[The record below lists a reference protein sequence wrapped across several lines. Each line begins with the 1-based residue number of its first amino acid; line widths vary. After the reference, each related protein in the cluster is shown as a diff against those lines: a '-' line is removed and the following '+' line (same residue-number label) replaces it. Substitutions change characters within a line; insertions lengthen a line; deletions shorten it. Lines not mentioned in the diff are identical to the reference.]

1 MIPKMVNIIS
11 CITCMVVY
19 SHLQL
24 RVRNEAHKKSWGLFS
39 EEHLPIQVAILARG
53 FCLSCDQ
60 SLLSSIL

>member
-1 MIPKMVNIIS
+1 MVA
-11 CITCMVVY
+11 Y

-24 RVRNEAHKKSWGLFS
+24 RVRNEAHKSLESFS
-39 EEHLPIQVAILARG
+39 EEHLLIQVAILARG